1 MYLLDTNILTAL
13 YAGNRKVIEKIQQL
27 DNPQIATTIVNKAE
41 IIQGRISFL
50 LKANDGEQLIR
61 AQGLLAET
69 ERLLIEM
76 DVVSFGAAATAQF
89 EILVANRALRKAGR
103 PDLLIASITLANK
116 AILVTRNTKDFEI
129 IPGLRIENWMK

>member
-13 YAGNRKVIEKIQQL
+13 YAGNRKVIEKIQRL

-103 PDLLIASITLANK
+103 PDLLIASIALANK

>member
-61 AQGLLAET
+61 AQGLLAEM

>member
-13 YAGNRKVIEKIQQL
+13 YVGNQKVIEKIRQL

-69 ERLLIEM
+69 ERLLLEM

-89 EILVANRALRKAGR
+89 EILVANRSLRKAGR
-103 PDLLIASITLANK
+103 PDLLIASIALANR
-116 AILVTRNTKDFEI
+116 ATLVTRNVKDFDI

>member
-13 YAGNRKVIEKIQQL
+13 YAGNRKVIEKIRQL

-89 EILVANRALRKAGR
+89 EILVANRSLRKAGR
-103 PDLLIASITLANK
+103 PDLLIASIALANK
-116 AILVTRNTKDFEI
+116 ATLVTRNVKDFDI

>member
-13 YAGNRKVIEKIQQL
+13 YAGNRKVIEKIQQM

>member
-13 YAGNRKVIEKIQQL
+13 YAGNQKVIEKIRRL
-27 DNPQIATTIVNKAE
+27 NNPQIATTIVNKAE

-50 LKANDGEQLIR
+50 LKANDGEQLMR
-61 AQGLLAET
+61 AQALLAET

-89 EILVANRALRKAGR
+89 EILVANRSLRKAGR
-103 PDLLIASITLANK
+103 PDLLIASIALANK
-116 AILVTRNTKDFEI
+116 ATLVTRNTKDFEI

>member
-13 YAGNRKVIEKIQQL
+13 YAGNRKVIEKIRQL

-41 IIQGRISFL
+41 IVQGRISFL

-89 EILVANRALRKAGR
+89 GILVANRSLRKAGR
-103 PDLLIASITLANK
+103 PDLLIASIALANK
-116 AILVTRNTKDFEI
+116 ATLVTRNVKDFDI